1 MALAVI
7 AARNSIAS
15 YAPLQA
21 ILAKRDGFV
30 LEFVLETFEMSRAYA
45 FWFHFYFPQPLAEG
59 LS

>member
-1 MALAVI
+1 VPFG
-7 AARNSIAS
+7 
-15 YAPLQA
+15 YTPLQA